1 MLSEGLPCAEHP
13 SPFNPHTKPRGGII
27 VPIVPMTSLSLREVS
42 GLFPQLQSGRAG
54 IQTWFS
60 VGILLKQVFGWPYP
74 DSL

>member
-1 MLSEGLPCAEHP
+1 MKACHVPSTLAPLIPTLTLEG
-13 SPFNPHTKPRGGII
+13 G
-27 VPIVPMTSLSLREVS
+27 VPIVPMISLSLREVS

-60 VGILLKQVFGWPYP
+60 VGILLKQVFGLPYP